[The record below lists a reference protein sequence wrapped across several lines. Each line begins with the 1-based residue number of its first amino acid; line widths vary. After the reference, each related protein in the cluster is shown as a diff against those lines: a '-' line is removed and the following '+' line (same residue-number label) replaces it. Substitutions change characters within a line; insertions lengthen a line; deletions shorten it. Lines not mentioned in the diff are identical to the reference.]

1 MLISKYDFAVNVVM
15 VIGIAIHKIFFIH
28 DLDNKLLITK
38 ISLAK
43 ILMFSML

>member
-1 MLISKYDFAVNVVM
+1 M
-15 VIGIAIHKIFFIH
+15 VIGIAIRKKFIIH
-28 DLDNKLLITK
+28 DLVNKLLITK